1 MRGKRP
7 AWEAD
12 GETELDK
19 RQRWGSRGAGERGGG
34 LKQQGRE
41 KKVVLR
47 GGAMERARA
56 SLGGKHAVRGS
67 DTPREG
73 QRQSMQPGG
82 YAKNNQREKLSPERG

>member
-12 GETELDK
+12 GEAELDK

-41 KKVVLR
+41 EKVLR
-47 GGAMERARA
+47 GLAMERTRA
-56 SLGGKHAVRGS
+56 SLGGNMQS
-67 DTPREG
+67 EG
-73 QRQSMQPGG
+73 QTRPRRGRGRVCNQEDTL
-82 YAKNNQREKLSPERG
+82 KNNQREKLSPERG